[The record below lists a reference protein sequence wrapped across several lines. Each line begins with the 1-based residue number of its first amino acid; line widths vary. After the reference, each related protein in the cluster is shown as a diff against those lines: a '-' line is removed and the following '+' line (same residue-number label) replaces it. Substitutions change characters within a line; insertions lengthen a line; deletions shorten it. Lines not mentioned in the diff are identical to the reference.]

1 MSNSSYVKS
10 IKFTADTTQVLNKIK
25 ELNVNV
31 DKLSRDMTDV
41 FASSGIKK
49 ALSDFRKGFT
59 SAFDTSSD
67 DVKELKQKL
76 SRLNEEKAELLSA
89 KSTIETQLKS
99 TKKGTDEYDELTKAL
114 EEITD
119 KIQENAEKVFDTT
132 DDLNVAK
139 EKEELE
145 AIQKLGQYAGKK
157 LISIFESIGKKIS
170 DFISDMFNKAIEKL
184 DDIAG
189 YDLQNT
195 TVFNQEALSL
205 ATDYGLTGSDAY
217 AAQKAS
223 EQLGYGS
230 VDTLIDNLWNMND
243 KQREQFNEYMQM
255 YRQSYE
261 NDKELATNYQ
271 QFKFEWQKFQ
281 EELQMDLLEWFSN
294 NKDTIKSAMELL
306 ISFMKSTLEMLSTI
320 ASVFGNE
327 TERSDIARTSAT
339 TDIIN
344 SYKNSNTSNVSV
356 SNTFNVS
363 GGMNQSNSEL
373 KNAGST
379 IYRQIMKAFE

>member
-67 DVKELKQKL
+67 DVKELKQEL
-76 SRLNEEKAELLSA
+76 SRLNEEKAELLTA
-89 KSTIETQLKS
+89 KGTIETQLKS
-99 TKKGTDEYDELTKAL
+99 TKQGTDEYDELTKAL

-119 KIQENAEKVFDTT
+119 KIQENVEKVFDTT

-145 AIQKLGQYAGKK
+145 AIQKLGQHAGKK

-170 DFISDMFNKAIEKL
+170 DFIGDMFDKALEKL

-327 TERSDIARTSAT
+327 TERSDIAKTSAT

-379 IYRQIMKAFE
+379 IYKQIMKAFE